1 MCGISVIIPVYNTE
15 QYLKKCVDS
24 VLGQM
29 FQKFEIIL
37 VEDGSADQAGQICD
51 DYEKQDERIRVIHQ
65 KNCGLAL
72 SRRNGLEAAKGK
84 YVMFLD
90 SDDWID
96 SEMLWALYETAERT
110 GADVVCSQL
119 RRVAETG
126 DPIGE
131 KPVFSEI
138 ICNDRKDMVY
148 HLHVTRYINTSAV
161 TKLIRRPLLETVEFP
176 GNLAIGEEHDMVS
189 QLVWKAAKIVITDG
203 AYYNYLM
210 RGGSIS
216 HSGYNPKYANSL
228 EKYMEIERA
237 FEQAFPEYRGQL
249 RSFYAEFEMAVIT
262 AMCRN
267 RSYDRA
273 VIRKLREHLRAHKK
287 EICHSTATPFYLK
300 CSAVMIIYFP
310 WVFIVLFRGIHLLTG
325 R

>member
-37 VEDGSADQAGQICD
+37 VEDGSPDQAGQICD

-72 SRRNGLEAAKGK
+72 SRRNGLGAAKGK

-96 SEMLWALYETAERT
+96 RKMLSALYETAERT

-131 KPVFSEI
+131 
-138 ICNDRKDMVY
+138 R
-148 HLHVTRYINTSAV
+148 L
-161 TKLIRRPLLETVEFP
+161 
-176 GNLAIGEEHDMVS
+176 
-189 QLVWKAAKIVITDG
+189 
-203 AYYNYLM
+203 
-210 RGGSIS
+210 
-216 HSGYNPKYANSL
+216 
-228 EKYMEIERA
+228 
-237 FEQAFPEYRGQL
+237 
-249 RSFYAEFEMAVIT
+249 
-262 AMCRN
+262 
-267 RSYDRA
+267 
-273 VIRKLREHLRAHKK
+273 
-287 EICHSTATPFYLK
+287 
-300 CSAVMIIYFP
+300 
-310 WVFIVLFRGIHLLTG
+310 
-325 R
+325 